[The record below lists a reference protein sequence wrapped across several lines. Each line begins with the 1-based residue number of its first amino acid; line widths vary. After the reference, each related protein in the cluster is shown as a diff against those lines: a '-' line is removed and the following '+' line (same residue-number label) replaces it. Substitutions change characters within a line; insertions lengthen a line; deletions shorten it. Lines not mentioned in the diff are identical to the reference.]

1 MNTPTN
7 TKLLFLYS
15 AVKAKRVYVGGQG
28 EGHFCWG
35 PLRAG
40 SLEAEPEGGGVAC
53 ARLSLRECLQEKP
66 VRVRAGGESGP
77 LGVSREL

>member
-40 SLEAEPEGGGVAC
+40 SLEAEPEGGGLLVQDC
-53 ARLSLRECLQEKP
+53 H
-66 VRVRAGGESGP
+66 
-77 LGVSREL
+77 